1 MKAASNMGLSF
12 NLMMLLLLLLLLMLL
27 LLLVAV
33 YLSKG
38 KQRELM
44 LLDRYRSELFLFTP
58 NQLLLQPMFKLFK
71 F

>member
-12 NLMMLLLLLLLLMLL
+12 NLMMLLLLLLMLL
-27 LLLVAV
+27 LLLAAV